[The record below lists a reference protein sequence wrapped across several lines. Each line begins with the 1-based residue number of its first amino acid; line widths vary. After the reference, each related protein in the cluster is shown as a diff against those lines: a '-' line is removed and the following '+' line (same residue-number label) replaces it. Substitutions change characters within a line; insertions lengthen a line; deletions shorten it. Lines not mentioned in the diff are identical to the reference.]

1 MRPSAGFVLA
11 CSAIKTLPTSD
22 VGYSFTLPKHTRSG
36 ESEAVVC
43 YSSVFCYVPIITS
56 LFIQVCC
63 NYNIL
68 NKKFIFFVFRKYNR
82 KGNKVGKMLFR
93 VFGIYIKILFNF
105 IYAVK
110 HGVSVGEKPIAGL
123 H

>member
-1 MRPSAGFVLA
+1 M
-11 CSAIKTLPTSD
+11 
-22 VGYSFTLPKHTRSG
+22 
-36 ESEAVVC
+36 
-43 YSSVFCYVPIITS
+43 PIITS
-56 LFIQVCC
+56 LFIKVCC